1 MERAHPS
8 EYRVGAG
15 KLARLQ
21 YRAAASP
28 HPSNRSPTLST
39 RSEVLAQRLEEGV
52 RQLTALAESLSDEQ
66 WQMRVPHD
74 NRKIGV
80 VVHHVGTMYPIE
92 ITLAQKLANGEPVEG
107 VTWAAVHEMN
117 AEHAR
122 NFDGVTKQEAL
133 DLLRKNSTDAAAAV
147 RALTDAQLDS
157 AAGLSLNGDGP
168 RTCQFM
174 LEDHAVGHAW
184 HHLRKIRGALGRS
197 EAQ

>member
-1 MERAHPS
+1 
-8 EYRVGAG
+8 V
-15 KLARLQ
+15 
-21 YRAAASP
+21 
-28 HPSNRSPTLST
+28 ST
-39 RSEVLAQRLEEGV
+39 RSEALAQRLEEGV
-52 RQLTALAESLSDEQ
+52 RRLTELARSLSDEQ
-66 WQMRVPHD
+66 WQTRVPHD

-92 ITLAQKLANGEPVEG
+92 ITLAQQLGRGEPVEG

-133 DLLRKNSTDAAAAV
+133 DLLQKNSTAAAAAV
-147 RALTDAQLDS
+147 RALSDEQLDT
-157 AAGLSLNGDGP
+157 AAGLSLNSDGP

-184 HHLRKIRGALGRS
+184 HHLRKILGTLGRS
-197 EAQ
+197 AEAH

>member
-1 MERAHPS
+1 
-8 EYRVGAG
+8 
-15 KLARLQ
+15 
-21 YRAAASP
+21 
-28 HPSNRSPTLST
+28 LST

-52 RQLTALAESLSDEQ
+52 RQLAALAQSLSDEQ
-66 WQMRVPHD
+66 WQLRVPHD
-74 NRKIGV
+74 SRKIGV

-92 ITLAQKLANGEPVEG
+92 ITLAQQLARGEPVEG

-122 NFDGVTKQEAL
+122 TFDRVTKQEAL

-147 RALTDAQLDS
+147 RALTDEQLDT
-157 AAGLSLNGDGP
+157 AAGLSLNSDGP

>member
-1 MERAHPS
+1 MSIVIPATADGATVTTTSHRAS
-8 EYRVGAG
+8 
-15 KLARLQ
+15 
-21 YRAAASP
+21 
-28 HPSNRSPTLST
+28 
-39 RSEVLAQRLEEGV
+39 
-52 RQLTALAESLSDEQ
+52 ALAERLEVGARALAALASALTDAE
-66 WQMRVPHD
+66 WQTRIPGD
-74 NRKIGV
+74 GRKIGV

-92 ITLAQKLANGEPVEG
+92 ITLAQKLAHGEPVEG

-122 NFDGVTKQEAL
+122 NNDRVTKQEAL
-133 DLLRKNSTDAAAAV
+133 DLLRKNSSDAAAAV
-147 RALTDAQLDS
+147 RALTDEQLDT